1 VLTSGAAERIEDLV
15 RLGVPFDT
23 VHGEIAL
30 AREGRGAAALWRA
43 AAVVSMVCRPYNG
56 SGMARGQENPNPLQ
70 LIGMGSVIALFFAV
84 GVIGIVRGDL
94 VLAIVF
100 LSITVA
106 FILFM
111 IVVYVSARRRLVVV
125 SLK

>member
-1 VLTSGAAERIEDLV
+1 
-15 RLGVPFDT
+15 
-23 VHGEIAL
+23 
-30 AREGRGAAALWRA
+30 
-43 AAVVSMVCRPYNG
+43 MVCRPYNG
-56 SGMARGQENPNPLQ
+56 SGMACGQENPNPLQ
-70 LIGMGSVIALFFAV
+70 LIGTGSVIAPFFAV

-106 FILFM
+106 FIVFM
-111 IVVYVSARRRLVVV
+111 VVVYVSARRRLVVV